1 MRLLELII
9 EGKKLEINRT
19 LLGKETVLLDEHIV
33 SQKRTI
39 TGRSHKIEIDG
50 KIYELKYIVKN
61 ALKKLTGEP
70 TIQINSEGKLLSEH
84 KINNK
89 SFVRLQFFIGLLT
102 MYATYLIVHKIV
114 EMAQNGFFLHEY

>member
-1 MRLLELII
+1 MRLLELSI

-19 LLGKETVLLDEHIV
+19 LFGRETVLLDEHII
-33 SQKRTI
+33 SQKRTL
-39 TGRSHKIEIDG
+39 TGRGHKIEIEG

-61 ALKKLTGEP
+61 TLKKLTGDP